1 VEQKIRRGRV
11 LRELLK
17 QERLQPVPIA
27 LQLAWLVAFNSGL
40 LDTLSPTEAAPA
52 LRKLQQ
58 GLAEQPLTLS
68 DPREEWRRAV
78 TAWLGR
84 KEGG

>member
-1 VEQKIRRGRV
+1 V

-17 QERLQPVPIA
+17 QERLQPIPIA

-40 LDTLSPTEAAPA
+40 LDALDPAQAPAA
-52 LRKLQQ
+52 LRKLQR

-68 DPREEWRRAV
+68 VPREQWHQAV
-78 TAWLGR
+78 SAWLAG
-84 KEGG
+84 EGGA